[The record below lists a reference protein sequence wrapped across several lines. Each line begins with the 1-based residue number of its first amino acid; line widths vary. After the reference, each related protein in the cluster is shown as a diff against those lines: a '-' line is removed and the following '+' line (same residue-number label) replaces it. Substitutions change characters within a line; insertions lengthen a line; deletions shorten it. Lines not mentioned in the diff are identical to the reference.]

1 MKLGLTIALSMLAGA
16 ILAID
21 HNNVDSGRPLRFDD
35 AYSIAFRERAFETG
49 FTLDT
54 FRRSSPRYGLKSEF
68 KYGFAK
74 NQDIGIGFEP
84 SYSTGTRKG
93 DFGNIELSYFNG
105 LRREIE
111 NKPAIAY
118 RIDLGLPT
126 GTGAKGVD
134 IRARGIL
141 TKTVGQYDRV
151 HLNLD
156 LVTSTAR
163 LSRER
168 QTTAGVTVG
177 YTKPLGYPTQ
187 FDRTLVAQ
195 FSFEQSRDRSRDWV
209 GNVGLGIRQQVG
221 VRSVLDFGIE
231 SDVFET
237 TGRAKPSLRF
247 AIGYSVGF

>member
-1 MKLGLTIALSMLAGA
+1 MRLISVIATGLLAGVV
-16 ILAID
+16 LAVD

-35 AYSIAFRERAFETG
+35 AYSIAYRERAFETG

-54 FRRSSPRYGLKSEF
+54 FRRSSPKYGLKTEY

-84 SYSTGTRKG
+84 SYLTSNRRG
-93 DFGNIELSYFNG
+93 DFGNVELSYFNG
-105 LRREIE
+105 LRREIDDQ
-111 NKPAIAY
+111 PALAY
-118 RIDLGLPT
+118 RLDVGLPT
-126 GTGAKGVD
+126 GTGSKGVEV
-134 IRARGIL
+134 RARGIL
-141 TKTVGQYDRV
+141 TKTVGQYDKI

-156 LVTSTAR
+156 VLTSTAR
-163 LSRER
+163 IMDER
-168 QTTAGVTVG
+168 QTTAGITVG

-195 FSFEQSRDRSRDWV
+195 FSMEQSRDRSRDWV
-209 GNVGLGIRQQVG
+209 GSVGLGIRQQVG

-237 TGRAKPSLRF
+237 KGRAKSSVRF

>member
-16 ILAID
+16 VLAID

-84 SYSTGTRKG
+84 SYSTASRRG

-111 NKPAIAY
+111 NQPAIAY
-118 RIDLGLPT
+118 RVDLGLPT

-151 HLNLD
+151 HLNVD

-163 LSRER
+163 SSGER

-237 TGRAKPSLRF
+237 KGRAKPSLRF